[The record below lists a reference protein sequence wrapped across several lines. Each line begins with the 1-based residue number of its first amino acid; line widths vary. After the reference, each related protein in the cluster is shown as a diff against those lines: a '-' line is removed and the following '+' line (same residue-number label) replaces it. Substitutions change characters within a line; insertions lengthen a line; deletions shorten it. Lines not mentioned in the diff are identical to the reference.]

1 MTEVGKPTTCARHPK
16 VETALRCAT
25 CGTPICPRCMVT
37 TPVGMK
43 CRRCASGANTQ
54 LYQPSAVQMLL
65 VGLVGAAA
73 GAVAGWAVEFSS
85 LGFLTLFLAIAF
97 GGFAGEMVLRVC
109 ARKRGPKVEIPAG
122 LGMILGA
129 FGGRMIVAAQV
140 LSLHPGARPP
150 LGVWEV
156 LRGLVFPSP
165 IPLIALVI
173 VIAGALGRVKSR
185 W

>member
-1 MTEVGKPTTCARHPK
+1 MTEVEKPITCARHPK

-43 CRRCASGANTQ
+43 CKRCASGANTA

-85 LGFLTLFLAIAF
+85 LGFLTLFLAIAC
-97 GGFAGEMVLRVC
+97 GGFAGEMVLRAC
-109 ARKRGPKVEIPAG
+109 GRKRGPKVEVPAAI
-122 LGMILGA
+122 GMILGA

-140 LSLHPGARPP
+140 LSSHAGARPP

-156 LRGLVFPSP
+156 LLGLVIPSP

-173 VIAGALGRVKSR
+173 VMGGAVGRIRSR

>member
-1 MTEVGKPTTCARHPK
+1 MMEAEKTTTCARHPG
-16 VETALRCAT
+16 VETNLRCAS

-43 CRRCASGANTQ
+43 CRQCGTGVNSV
-54 LYQPSAVQMLL
+54 LYQPSVLQMVLA
-65 VGLVGAAA
+65 GLVGAAA
-73 GAVAGWAVEFSS
+73 GAVAGWAVEFSAS
-85 LGFLTLFLAIAF
+85 YFTILLAIIY
-97 GGFAGEMVLRVC
+97 GGFVGQMILNACG
-109 ARKRGPKVEIPAG
+109 RKRGLRVEVPAA

-140 LSLHPGARPP
+140 LSLHNGAKPP

-156 LRGLVFPSP
+156 LVGLVLPSP
-165 IPLIALVI
+165 IPLIAVVI
-173 VIAGALGRVKSR
+173 VIAGAVGRIRSR